1 MKTNKK
7 GFTIVELVIVIAI
20 IAVLA
25 AVLIPIFAGLIRTAQ
40 ANSDMQLIRNLNTAL
55 RVDKPNEKHPTMQS
69 ALDAA
74 AVAGY
79 DVSRI
84 NKSSADGNE
93 ILWDSKNDVFCYLVD
108 DESQPTY
115 IPEFPEK
122 ETAKQVDYF
131 RIANDVDVDSQ
142 YSTYL
147 YEYQGT
153 TTKSQ
158 PLTTS
163 KGLDV
168 GTESVA
174 YIKYENSD
182 AQEVVIRTNGGILT
196 VNAPADTV
204 KHYDEAAVL
213 IIEDVDTENCYREFG
228 TVANAQIKKGK
239 IVIESAEAKIENL
252 LLIAKEDKSGFEKI
266 VVEIKAGAELPVFDR
281 TDVNIAANGTLV
293 LNLVTPS
300 ANEYIY
306 LTKAGVIEQI
316 VVTTEKVDTT
326 TIDVTTVASAKP
338 ASQTSET
345 TYTAAQQVANVGKK
359 NEAGNYVD
367 SNDDV
372 IALENLTSE
381 NIVIENA
388 KANETAV
395 QTGLTQ
401 FSGGAGTEKS
411 PFIIA
416 SKTDWET
423 LAAGSK
429 TPTSPFGVA
438 GYSYKVV
445 NDLDMS
451 DINLNLGSGRK
462 KIKLAFFHGT
472 IDFDNHTWTTS
483 YNTIQAY
490 DLISCSYNGC
500 TIKNAN
506 FYLSGSPSI
515 ISSYTNDHTDAQN
528 IVLQNINI
536 YGNIV
541 AGNTNNYAPFCSCSN
556 FPSEG
561 SKLTMENCNNYC
573 NITSSADNTGIFVG
587 RTYGTSA
594 SGNYYYKIE
603 LINCNNYGSLIN
615 TNGNAGMLF
624 SNANDYF
631 DASKVT
637 VKNCG
642 NYGTIIGKT
651 NANLICGN
659 LNEKYYDKT
668 NANYNPNNNVEG
680 LDVSNKQ
687 IGVCGKAE
695 ISTLN
700 VDENG
705 NFVLPQTANAE
716 YYVLSFVTTYNDG
729 GGATTS
735 IAYRLTEEQ
744 RAALDLKAYKFSV
757 DAGSNSTTDA
767 TAITVGDGTLYVKD
781 ERYLFINQITSESD
795 RYINRQPTV
804 SFIAFDENGKMLAAY
819 NYTYSN

>member
-108 DESQPTY
+108 KEDEPTY
-115 IPEFPEK
+115 IPDFPEK
-122 ETAKQVDYF
+122 EHAELVDYF
-131 RIANDVDVDSQ
+131 RIANEFDVDSR

-147 YEYQGT
+147 YEYEGE
-153 TTKSQ
+153 SQ
-158 PLTTS
+158 SITTS

-168 GTESVA
+168 GNNTVSVK
-174 YIKYENSD
+174 YINTGSS
-182 AQEVVIRTNGGILT
+182 AQEVVIRTNGGLLT
-196 VNAPADTV
+196 VDAPLDTV
-204 KHYDEAAVL
+204 KHYGEAAAL

-239 IVIESAEAKIENL
+239 IGIESAEAKIENL
-252 LLIAKEDKSGFEKI
+252 LLIAKADKSGFEEI

-281 TDVNIAANGTLV
+281 TDVDIAANGTLV

-300 ANEYIY
+300 ADEYIY

-326 TIDVTTVASAKP
+326 TTNVTTVASAKS

-359 NEAGNYVD
+359 NENGNYVD
-367 SNDDV
+367 KNGNE
-372 IALENLTSE
+372 IALEDLTSD
-381 NIVIENA
+381 NIVIAEA
-388 KANETAV
+388 KADNKKINY
-395 QTGLTQ
+395 GKNY

-411 PFIIA
+411 PFLIA
-416 SKTDWET
+416 SEKDWET
-423 LAAGSK
+423 LATWSTQSK
-429 TPTSPFGVA
+429 SHFGVT

-451 DINLNLGSGRK
+451 YLNSADDFYKFCLQY
-462 KIKLAFFHGT
+462 FHGT
-472 IDFDNHTWTTS
+472 IDFDHHQMTWMTP
-483 YNTIQAY
+483 YNTATY
-490 DLISCSYNGC
+490 CLILYSYNGC

-506 FYLSGSPSI
+506 FNLSDGATI
-515 ISSYTNDHTDAQN
+515 IYGYGGTNNQN

-541 AGNTNNYAPFCSCSN
+541 AGNSNFYAPFYAYWMSA
-556 FPSEG
+556 G
-561 SKLTMENCNNYC
+561 SKLTMIDCNNYC
-573 NITSSADNTGIFVG
+573 NITSSAQNTGIFVG
-587 RTYGTSA
+587 RTYGWSSSA
-594 SGNYYYKIE
+594 YYYDIE
-603 LINCNNYGSLIN
+603 LINCNNYGTLIN
-615 TNGNAGMLF
+615 ASGNAGMLF
-624 SNANDYF
+624 SNANIYF
-631 DASKVT
+631 DASRVT
-637 VKNCG
+637 VENCG

-659 LNEKYYDKT
+659 LDEKYYVTT
-668 NANYNPNNNVEG
+668 NANYDSSNNVER

-687 IGVCGKAE
+687 NGVCGKAS
-695 ISTLN
+695 ISTLK
-700 VDENG
+700 VENG
-705 NFVLPQTANAE
+705 NFVLPKTDNAE
-716 YYVLSFVTTYNDG
+716 YYLLSFVTTWNDG
-729 GGATTS
+729 GGATTG
-735 IAYRLTEEQ
+735 IAYRFTEEQ
-744 RAALDLKAYKFSV
+744 RAALDLKAYEFSV
-757 DAGSNSTTDA
+757 GVGSNSTTDA

-781 ERYLFINQITSESD
+781 EKYLFINYTTSLSNEY
-795 RYINRQPTV
+795 YINRQPTV
-804 SFIAFDENGKMLAAY
+804 SFMAFDENGNMLAAY